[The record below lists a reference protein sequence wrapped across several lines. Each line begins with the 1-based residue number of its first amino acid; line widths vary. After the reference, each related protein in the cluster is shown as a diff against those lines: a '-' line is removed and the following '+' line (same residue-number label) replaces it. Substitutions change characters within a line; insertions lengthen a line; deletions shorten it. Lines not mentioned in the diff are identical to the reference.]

1 MPLYEI
7 FKVNSRLFMNCLDA
21 MDNDQAGWRPSDSTN
36 SAAFIALH
44 LVDTR
49 HWLAGMLGL
58 KVNHPFKD
66 LCAKVKSIGDVE
78 TIQMP
83 SLDDLRSAWK
93 DVTGELRETLK
104 VLTAEDLAKPAPW
117 QAPGVDDKSMLGLL
131 AFLAQHDS
139 YHVGQMAILRK
150 AVGLQAMS
158 YN

>member
-21 MDNDQAGWRPSDSTN
+21 MDNDQAGWRPSDQTN

-58 KVNHPFKD
+58 KLSHPYQD
-66 LCAKVKSIGDVE
+66 LCRKAKSISDISGVE
-78 TIQMP
+78 MP
-83 SLDDLRSAWK
+83 SLDDLRTAWK
-93 DVTGELRETLK
+93 DVTGALREKLK
-104 VLTAEDLAKPAPW
+104 TISEAELAAKTPW
-117 QAPGVDDKSMLGLL
+117 EAPGVDDKTVLGLL

-158 YN
+158 YS

>member
-7 FKVNSRLFMNCLDA
+7 FKVNSRLYMNCLDA

-49 HWLAGMLGL
+49 HWQAGMLGL
-58 KVNHPFKD
+58 KLTHPFKE
-66 LCAKVKSIGDVE
+66 LCQKAKGIADISGVE
-78 TIQMP
+78 MP
-83 SLDDLRSAWK
+83 SLDDLRAAWK
-93 DVTGELRETLK
+93 DVTGHVRERYKTL
-104 VLTAEDLAKPAPW
+104 TEADLAAPAPW
-117 QAPGVDDKSMLGLL
+117 QAPGVDDKTMLGLL

-158 YN
+158 Y